1 MTVYV
6 FVNEEHKMTAKI
18 IADSE
23 EGARTRLPALPAGAE
38 WTLEEGS

>member
-6 FVNEEHKMTAKI
+6 FVNEEYKMTAKI

-23 EGARTRLPALPAGAE
+23 DGARTRLPPLPAGAE
-38 WTLEEGS
+38 WTLEKGS